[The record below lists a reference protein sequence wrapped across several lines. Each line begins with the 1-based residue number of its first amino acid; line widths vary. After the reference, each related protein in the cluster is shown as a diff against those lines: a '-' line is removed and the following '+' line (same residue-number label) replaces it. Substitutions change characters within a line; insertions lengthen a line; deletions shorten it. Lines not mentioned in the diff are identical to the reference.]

1 MTDFTNLAALVAQGQ
16 SLLDLV
22 KGGHITQLEA
32 DNAAKLGEVD
42 AALALKIAQANTAIA
57 NATAPIEGK
66 LPNLVLSLN
75 QQLKVSVG
83 SVPDDVIVPSAVT
96 CSVYASISAYVGQR
110 TIGVMDALMDMETDI
125 KEQFSDF
132 DIRSQTNYLKYA
144 NGMNIIQIDWDFGTG
159 PLGRVFT
166 LVNRSVGQ
174 RSYIPAVGDV
184 SYVSYIKLISGSVGT
199 EGEVG
204 KWLFN
209 SKKVSSRRF
218 SGVIDVGVS
227 ALSATGS
234 LLIAFPAVISG
245 NINHPNEIMSGIEL

>member
-32 DNAAKLGEVD
+32 DNTAKLGEVD
-42 AALALKIAQANTAIA
+42 AALALKMAQANTAIA

-66 LPNLVLSLN
+66 LPKLVLSLN
-75 QQLKVSVG
+75 QQLKVSDG

-96 CSVYASISAYVGQR
+96 CSVVENIGVHVSQR
-110 TIGVMDALMDMETDI
+110 TVGAMTILMEMENDI

-132 DIRSQTNYLKYA
+132 DIRAQGNYLKYA
-144 NGMNIIQIDWDFGTG
+144 GGMNVVQIDWDFGTD
-159 PLGRVFT
+159 PLGRIFR

-174 RSYIPAVGDV
+174 ASYIPAVGDV